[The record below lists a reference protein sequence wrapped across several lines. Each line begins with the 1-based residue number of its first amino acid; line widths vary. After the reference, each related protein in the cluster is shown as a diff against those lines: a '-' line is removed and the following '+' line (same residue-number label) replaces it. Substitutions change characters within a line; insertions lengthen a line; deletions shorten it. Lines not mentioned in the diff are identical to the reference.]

1 MKGMKNVDF
10 YYTWAGRRNTGNW
23 ACERLPEISFSGTP
37 GLREIIPT
45 NEQQIKEV
53 DMISTIVL
61 MGTLVTLLMVQDW
74 QSWWWAG
81 NNIRQNGTNF
91 AKRNWKMML
100 TILGCAVAVGLVAN
114 VVKKTMNWKRKV
126 WKKVKL
132 CWPLWIVCWLRP
144 AWSGRLPG
152 TDENASRLC
161 RDT

>member
-1 MKGMKNVDF
+1 
-10 YYTWAGRRNTGNW
+10 
-23 ACERLPEISFSGTP
+23 
-37 GLREIIPT
+37 
-45 NEQQIKEV
+45 
-53 DMISTIVL
+53 MISTIVL

-114 VVKKTMNWKRKV
+114 VVKKTMNWKRKA

-144 AWSGRLPG
+144 AWSGPLPG

-161 RDT
+161 REINKKEFGIKNSTRRCATKGKSSKYWKLLCLFLLLWCCF